1 MKLKLVPHSGSWQQN
16 NIVRIAEEF
25 MAPSIPMYQ
34 GIHRGTMPKSGSFL
48 SVDAENVIVSAV
60 KQSENGE
67 DLILRCVETNGTA
80 VTAILDLS
88 FAKRKWS
95 GSFRPF
101 EIKTL
106 RMNTKSG
113 SIREV
118 NLLEE

>member
-1 MKLKLVPHSGSWQQN
+1 
-16 NIVRIAEEF
+16 
-25 MAPSIPMYQ
+25 
-34 GIHRGTMPKSGSFL
+34 MPKSGSFL